1 MRALG
6 LFSLSFAVAGLVACS
21 EGDEPSGDV
30 GGGALEVSAR
40 GDRSTLFAPG
50 SLDGVVLYEIDASD
64 GAPTAQLRLA
74 LVQRRSASGG
84 PARLDVRAQQNAL
97 HGPIGERYLH
107 GGAFSVVDALGG
119 QFDDLGPTE
128 VELVTVALDL
138 KAELVSAVLR
148 LPAAGTELAIEGE
161 IAVTCRFSWSES
173 PVSFEGE
180 GGEDAPQRCAEIFD
194 AIRAAPAE

>member
-6 LFSLSFAVAGLVACS
+6 LFSLLWAAGLVACS
-21 EGDEPSGDV
+21 EGDGPSGAFE
-30 GGGALEVSAR
+30 GGALEVSAR

-64 GAPTAQLRLA
+64 GMPTAQLRLA
-74 LVQRRSASGG
+74 LVQQRSASGG

-97 HGPIGERYLH
+97 RASIGERYLH

-148 LPAAGTELAIEGE
+148 LPAEGSELAIEGE
-161 IAVTCRFSWSES
+161 IGVNCRVSSSEP
-173 PVSFEGE
+173 PVSFAGE
-180 GGEDAPQRCAEIFD
+180 GGEDAPPRCAEVFD
-194 AIRAAPAE
+194 AIRGASVE